1 MASQNVYMSK
11 QPLFYGNPT
20 TKDEKTAATANGL
33 AINDWIAR
41 LKQDIVV
48 RSDITEGQK
57 IQLAIATLRSEAF
70 TWWEHFSTM
79 NPKLT
84 TLRTRAEGDI
94 TAFLQLFALGY
105 GEAASGYDK
114 AQALTMLQQR
124 QNETPYQFLMR
135 TVKGVR
141 DITVNARLTGDIKGP
156 EPDDQ
161 AVFGPEYHTALKK
174 ILNTVDREH
183 REEFKDILFALFKEF
198 ATAWSTVTAR
208 ELSSRHTMLWCNV
221 MTARYERLHRQGQT

>member
-11 QPLFYGNPT
+11 QPLFYGNPSS
-20 TKDEKTAATANGL
+20 KEEKAAATANGL

-84 TLRTRAEGDI
+84 TLRARAEGDI
-94 TAFLQLFALGY
+94 AAFLQLFALGY

-114 AQALTMLQQR
+114 AMGMTTLQQK
-124 QNETPYQFLMR
+124 QYETPYQFLMR

-141 DITVNARLTGDIKGP
+141 DITVNARLTGDINGP

-161 AVFGPEYHTALKK
+161 TVFGPEYHTALKR
-174 ILNTVDREH
+174 IVNTVDREH
-183 REEFKDILFALFKEF
+183 REEFRDTLFTLFKEY
-198 ATAWSTVTAR
+198 AGAWSSVATR
-208 ELSSRHTMLWCNV
+208 EMANGYTMLWCNV
-221 MTARYERLHRQGQT
+221 MTI